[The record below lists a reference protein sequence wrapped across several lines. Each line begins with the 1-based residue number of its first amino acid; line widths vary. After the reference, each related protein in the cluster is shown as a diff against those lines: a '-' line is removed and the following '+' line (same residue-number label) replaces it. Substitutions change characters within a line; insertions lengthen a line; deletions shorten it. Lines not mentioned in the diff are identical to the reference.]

1 MSNSRAPQV
10 LSGCILILSVILVIS
25 VRFLETRFWERARNC
40 CIEPVSNSPAPQVL
54 SGCILILSVLL
65 VMISVRFLE
74 TRFLER
80 ARKCCIEPVSNF
92 PAPQLLSGCILILSV
107 LLVMISVR
115 FLETR
120 FLYRDEIF
128 RDGPR
133 IHRLSFSLY
142 LRSFRRC
149 VRCVWADFR
158 FE

>member
-1 MSNSRAPQV
+1 M
-10 LSGCILILSVILVIS
+10 
-25 VRFLETRFWERARNC
+25 T
-40 CIEPVSNSPAPQVL
+40 
-54 SGCILILSVLL
+54 LSVLL
-65 VMISVRFLE
+65 AMMSVRFLE

-80 ARKCCIEPVSNF
+80 ARTCCIEPASNSPAPQLPLGCSLILSVLLAMISVRFLETQFLYRARNCCIEPVSSS
-92 PAPQLLSGCILILSV
+92 PAPQLLSGFSLILSV
-107 LLVMISVR
+107 LLATISVR